1 MARSYKTYTPTGYP
15 SGEKDYDIFVIDL
28 KDLLAKSGNAGQYRF
43 SNPFLPIGCFTAN
56 FDYSAYKF
64 MSMLNFY
71 TSIFDVLGPPSGVAS
86 RIQSG
91 LLMQQ
96 SQQIGANLYDYFP
109 QDPVKSNSYYASL
122 ILDIAPKIAPNFYIF
137 ENDLTP
143 FTAELDGYSIDLKN
157 LLANF
162 HDMSAL
168 MIPANSVIQFS
179 EPIDDIVN
187 VVLLVQRGNNQ
198 PFFNFVP

>member
-15 SGEKDYDIFVIDL
+15 SGQKDYDIFVIDI
-28 KDLLAKSGNAGQYRF
+28 KDVLAKSGNAGQYRF
-43 SNPFLPIGCFTAN
+43 SNPFLPIGCYTAN
-56 FDYSAYKF
+56 NDFSLFKF
-64 MSMLNFY
+64 VSMRTFY
-71 TSIFDVLGPPSGVAS
+71 NSFFEVIASPSGLAS

-91 LLMQQ
+91 ILMQQ
-96 SQQIGANLYDYFP
+96 SQEIGANLYDYFP
-109 QDPVKSNSYYASL
+109 QEPVKSNSHYASL
-122 ILDIAPKIAPNFYIF
+122 ILDIAPKVRDDMRIF

-143 FTAELDGYSIDLKN
+143 FRAGLDGFSIDVKN

-162 HDMSAL
+162 HDMGAL
-168 MIPANSVIQFS
+168 MIPANSIIQIN
-179 EPIDDIVN
+179 ETADNIVN